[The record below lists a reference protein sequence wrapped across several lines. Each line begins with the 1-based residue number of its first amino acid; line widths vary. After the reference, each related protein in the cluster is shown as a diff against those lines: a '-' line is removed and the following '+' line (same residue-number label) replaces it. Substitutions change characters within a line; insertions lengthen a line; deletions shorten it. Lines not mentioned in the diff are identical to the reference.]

1 MDKLWATW
9 RMPYIESVDK
19 TDDGCIFCDK
29 PHASDGEDSSLMLFR
44 GTKSFVILNRFPYNP
59 GHVMIAPYRHVGSF
73 TDLDDAERLEIMQLL
88 GRTESILQDRLSPDG
103 INVGVNLGRAAGAG
117 VLGHL
122 HVHLVPRWTG
132 DTNFMPV
139 FGNVRVIPESLRDTG
154 AKLRPL
160 FEGGEDRGQ
169 GNEEEPP
176 QT

>member
-19 TDDGCIFCDK
+19 EEGGCIFCDK
-29 PHASDGEDSSLMLFR
+29 PHTADETDSELILHR

-73 TDLDDAERLEIMQLL
+73 GELDDAERMEIMHLL
-88 GRTESILQDRLSPDG
+88 GRTESILQDRFSPDG

-154 AKLRPL
+154 AKLRPH
-160 FEGGEDRGQ
+160 FEGGGDRGQ